1 MDDLLTTR
9 EVQELLKL
17 DRTTIYRMI
26 KEGRLT
32 GLRVGQQWRF
42 TRRDVETLLSR
53 ADDRSATPEPPAPP
67 AAPPSAD
74 ALPLHCI
81 QAIQDVFAELAH
93 IGAVTTRLDGEPLTG
108 VSNAC
113 RLCELI
119 QSSADGRGRCVA
131 SWRALAARSER
142 TPQTATCHAGLGY
155 MHARIAIDGQP
166 TALLVA
172 GQFRLSATPI
182 ETERLA
188 RELGLDAAEVAS
200 AAAAAPLFDEPARA
214 QIAGSLKRVAETFES
229 IGAERARMIDRLR
242 RIAALSVLEE
252 PALAREAPA

>member
-53 ADDRSATPEPPAPP
+53 ASDAVEAAPEP
-67 AAPPSAD
+67 AAAPSAD

-113 RLCELI
+113 RLCEII

-188 RELGLDAAEVAS
+188 RELGLDPAEVAA

-242 RIAALSVLEE
+242 RIAALSALDGPAVEE
-252 PALAREAPA
+252 VAAVS